1 MSNKEPKYEVE
12 SETSKQKRERPSKN
26 AEKEKKWI
34 DEETFKLIDFWLISL
49 LARTVQNELETS
61 VEVRGF

>member
-12 SETSKQKRERPSKN
+12 SETSKQKHERPSKN
-26 AEKEKKWI
+26 AEKEKEWI

-49 LARTVQNELETS
+49 LARTVQDELETS